1 MTTGTVVSLHDLP
14 KLVVG
19 DLQLEI
25 APPTDRK
32 TIEIVVERDASLILK
47 APPAVTIEQA
57 TQFVTTK
64 RPWVYRKLAEK
75 DALIGPPV
83 AKQFVVGEGFAYL
96 GRSYRLTLTP
106 NTPDVRLNR
115 GRFHLPAGEAD
126 QGAAAMRRW
135 YTNVGTQWL
144 QQRIRPWA
152 SRLGEPTVTV
162 KVRDLG
168 YRWGSARPTKNPQ
181 HINIHWATLQLPPTL
196 IDYILVHE
204 LAHLHETNHTPQFWT
219 ILERLIP
226 SYQTQKTT
234 LAAIGKNIWLGT
246 VTECARSYDPR

>member
-1 MTTGTVVSLHDLP
+1 MTTADVGALHDLP

-25 APPTDRK
+25 APPTNRK
-32 TIEIVVERDASLILK
+32 TIEIVVERDASLVLK

-83 AKQFVVGEGFAYL
+83 AKQFVEGEGFAYL

-115 GRFHLPAGEAD
+115 GRFHLPAGK
-126 QGAAAMRRW
+126 
-135 YTNVGTQWL
+135 
-144 QQRIRPWA
+144 IRP
-152 SRLGEPTVTV
+152 RRR
-162 KVRDLG
+162 RD
-168 YRWGSARPTKNPQ
+168 AP
-181 HINIHWATLQLPPTL
+181 
-196 IDYILVHE
+196 LVHQSRQQM
-204 LAHLHETNHTPQFWT
+204 APTNESAPGHP
-219 ILERLIP
+219 
-226 SYQTQKTT
+226 
-234 LAAIGKNIWLGT
+234 A
-246 VTECARSYDPR
+246 